1 MCTLTELHSDID
13 LVVHTRHA
21 IGLEERKR
29 SLYQIKSRL
38 QSAGVIFEQDAH
50 VITRAKVPVVSFKV
64 VSELGLF
71 SHLHTIT
78 RTLMRV
84 FPRWLLC
91 RPECQLG

>member
-21 IGLEERKR
+21 TDLEERKR

-38 QSAGVIFEQDAH
+38 QSAGVIFDQDAH
-50 VITRAKVPVVSFKV
+50 VVTRVKVPVASFKV

-71 SHLHTIT
+71 SNLHTIT
-78 RTLMRV
+78 QTLMRV
-84 FPRWLLC
+84 FPRWLS
-91 RPECQLG
+91 RPPECQLG